1 MAKGSR
7 FQRGSMPD
15 VPHEKRDPDIELLSH
30 GHFGPRI
37 DQAPRIEFDQVHPL
51 LQEILIRIDD
61 EEAKNLKQG
70 INILVRFEPEDFTRL
85 KTVLKLINILFG
97 IGRVIKWSVA
107 SFLAGLAA
115 VVLAGEH
122 LQKIWGWIL
131 SALKLVKP

>member
-1 MAKGSR
+1 
-7 FQRGSMPD
+7 MPD
-15 VPHEKRDPDIELLSH
+15 VPHHERERDTELLSH

-37 DQAPRIEFDQVHPL
+37 ETTPRIEFDQVHPL

-70 INILVRFEPEDFTRL
+70 INILVRFEPEDFVRL
-85 KTVLKLINILFG
+85 RAVLKLINIIFG
-97 IGRVIKWSVA
+97 IGKVVKWSVA

-122 LQKIWGWIL
+122 MQKVWGWVL
-131 SALKLVKP
+131 NALKLVKP